1 MTGEPMGEQKE
12 LSSDYL
18 DGWREGVCAYFVAI
32 VSLDSGG
39 FIEAKDKDG
48 KVDQFLPV
56 NFLMGISTDL
66 RLHPHAPR
74 IRHDDKLDGPR

>member
-1 MTGEPMGEQKE
+1 MDELEA

-32 VSLDSGG
+32 VSRDSSG

-56 NFLMGISTDL
+56 RFLVEMNADL
-66 RLHPHAPR
+66 RLHPTGPKVKHN
-74 IRHDDKLDGPR
+74 DTLDGPR